1 MYGIFK
7 ENLMKPMITLLLAT
21 AFVLAGCNTVQGMG
35 KDIEKAGETIQKAG
49 H

>member
-1 MYGIFK
+1 MLEVFK
-7 ENLMKPMITLLLAT
+7 ENAMKPLIALLLAT
-21 AFVLAGCNTVQGMG
+21 SFALVGCNTVQGMG